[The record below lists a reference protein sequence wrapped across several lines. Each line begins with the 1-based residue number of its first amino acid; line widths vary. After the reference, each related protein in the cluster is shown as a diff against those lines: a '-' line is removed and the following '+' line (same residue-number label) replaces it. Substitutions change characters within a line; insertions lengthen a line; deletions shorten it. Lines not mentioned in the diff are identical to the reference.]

1 MGGGTSSLSLHP
13 CPPGVSLH
21 PSLLQMERLQAENAA
36 EWGRRERLET
46 EKLGLERENKKLRA
60 QVGDLEEALARRRR
74 QNASALDCDLRASQA
89 ALFEKNKVGLGVM
102 PRAPIQL
109 INTFI
114 VCPACG

>member
-1 MGGGTSSLSLHP
+1 MVVHLVCLSAPVPLESHCLP
-13 CPPGVSLH
+13 RW
-21 PSLLQMERLQAENAA
+21 LLQMERLQAENAA

-89 ALFEKNKVGLGVM
+89 ALFEKNKVGQ
-102 PRAPIQL
+102 ASS
-109 INTFI
+109 
-114 VCPACG
+114 